1 MKKEKREKKGLSLL
15 LTIFLAGFIPLLVAN
30 SILTVFSSKVIREN
44 MEESTFSKLQACA
57 TGVEQYFLW
66 DLREEILCKDEVSY
80 EFIDSNKSQNVD
92 MTFFLEDVR
101 YLSSITDE
109 SGKRIEDT
117 KADPE
122 IWATV
127 QAGNHYKADDVVI
140 GGKKYFVY
148 YVPVTDDSGK
158 VVGMGFAGEPVDMVE
173 AAENSLINR
182 MYLICNIVL
191 IIFGLVIFRIAL
203 AIKRPLEKVTS
214 VIEDIAEGNLSAG
227 TTIVTPVREIK
238 SLSDSAALLSEKVGR
253 VIHKVTEG
261 TDSLGNTVNDLNSLA
276 STSAEGASQIGS
288 TMDELA
294 QTAMSLAE
302 NVESVNSAVM
312 DMGNEITVIR
322 SEADRLSVNAD
333 NMKNANDAALVS
345 VNTVIESSIK
355 SAQAVDDIADQI
367 KSANDSISEIN
378 DAVQLILSITGQT
391 KLLSLN
397 ASIEAAR
404 AGEQGKGFAVVA
416 NEIKNLS
423 EQSAEGAEMIKQIA
437 ENILKSSETSV
448 ALASSIKELIDREK
462 DDVLKTKEN
471 FGVLSEAIGSTLTVA
486 KEIEERAISL
496 DSLKNGIINSVTDL
510 SAISEEN
517 AASNEEVTA
526 GVTNILD
533 SVNNISS
540 GTGDIKN
547 MSDELKGII
556 EYFNVEADNDAE

>member
-1 MKKEKREKKGLSLL
+1 
-15 LTIFLAGFIPLLVAN
+15 
-30 SILTVFSSKVIREN
+30 
-44 MEESTFSKLQACA
+44 
-57 TGVEQYFLW
+57 
-66 DLREEILCKDEVSY
+66 
-80 EFIDSNKSQNVD
+80 
-92 MTFFLEDVR
+92 
-101 YLSSITDE
+101 
-109 SGKRIEDT
+109 
-117 KADPE
+117 
-122 IWATV
+122 
-127 QAGNHYKADDVVI
+127 
-140 GGKKYFVY
+140 
-148 YVPVTDDSGK
+148 
-158 VVGMGFAGEPVDMVE
+158 MGFAGEPVDMVE

-191 IIFGLVIFRIAL
+191 IIFGLVILRVAL
-203 AIKRPLEKVTS
+203 AIKRPLEKVTV
-214 VIEDIAEGNLSAG
+214 VIEDIAEGNLSAKA
-227 TTIVTPVREIK
+227 TVVTPVREIK
-238 SLSDSAALLSEKVGR
+238 SLTDSAALLSEKMGG
-253 VIHKVTEG
+253 VIHKVTEE
-261 TDSLGNTVNDLNSLA
+261 TDSLGITVNDLNSLA

-294 QTAMSLAE
+294 QTSMSLAE
-302 NVESVNSAVM
+302 NVESVNSAVI

-333 NMKNANDAALVS
+333 NMKNANDEALVS
-345 VNTVIESSIK
+345 VNTVIDSSEK
-355 SAQAVDDIADQI
+355 SAKAVDEIAKQI

-378 DAVQLILSITGQT
+378 DAVQLILNITGQT

-486 KEIEERAISL
+486 KEIEERAVSL

>member
-1 MKKEKREKKGLSLL
+1 
-15 LTIFLAGFIPLLVAN
+15 
-30 SILTVFSSKVIREN
+30 
-44 MEESTFSKLQACA
+44 
-57 TGVEQYFLW
+57 
-66 DLREEILCKDEVSY
+66 
-80 EFIDSNKSQNVD
+80 
-92 MTFFLEDVR
+92 
-101 YLSSITDE
+101 
-109 SGKRIEDT
+109 
-117 KADPE
+117 
-122 IWATV
+122 
-127 QAGNHYKADDVVI
+127 
-140 GGKKYFVY
+140 
-148 YVPVTDDSGK
+148 
-158 VVGMGFAGEPVDMVE
+158 MGFAGESCDIVKE
-173 AAENSLINR
+173 AESSLINR

-191 IIFGLVIFRIAL
+191 IIFGLVILRVAL
-203 AIKRPLEKVTS
+203 AIKRPLEKVTA
-214 VIEDIAEGNLSAG
+214 VIEDIAEGNLSAKA
-227 TTIVTPVREIK
+227 TVVTPVREIK
-238 SLSDSAALLSEKVGR
+238 SLTDSAALLSEKVGG
-253 VIHKVTEG
+253 VIHKVTEE
-261 TDSLGNTVNDLNSLA
+261 TDSLGITVNDLNSLA

-294 QTAMSLAE
+294 QTSMSLAE
-302 NVESVNSAVM
+302 NVESVNSAVI

-333 NMKNANDAALVS
+333 NMKNANDEALVS
-345 VNTVIESSIK
+345 VNTVIDSSDK
-355 SAQAVDDIADQI
+355 SAKAVDEIAKQI
-367 KSANDSISEIN
+367 RAANESISEIN
-378 DAVQLILSITGQT
+378 DAVQLILNITGQT

-448 ALASSIKELIDREK
+448 TLASDIKELIDREK
-462 DDVLKTKEN
+462 IDVLKTKEN

-486 KEIEERAISL
+486 KEIEERAVSL

-526 GVTNILD
+526 GVTNILN

-556 EYFNVEADNDAE
+556 EYFNVEANIDAE

>member
-1 MKKEKREKKGLSLL
+1 MKKEKKGISLL
-15 LTIFLAGFIPLLVAN
+15 LTIFLTGFIPLLIAN
-30 SILTVFSSKVIREN
+30 SILTIFASRTLREN
-44 MEESTFSKLQACA
+44 MEESTFSKLQSCA
-57 TGVEQYFLW
+57 TSVEQYFLW

-117 KADPE
+117 KADPD

-127 QAGNHYKADDVVI
+127 KAGNHYKADDVLI
-140 GGKKYFVY
+140 GGKKYYVY
-148 YVPVTDDSGK
+148 YVPVTDDNGK
-158 VVGMGFAGEPVDMVE
+158 VVGMGFAGESCDIVKE
-173 AAENSLINR
+173 AESSLINR

-191 IIFGLVIFRIAL
+191 IIFGLVILRVAL
-203 AIKRPLEKVTS
+203 AIKRPLEKVTV
-214 VIEDIAEGNLSAG
+214 VIEDIAEGNLSAKA
-227 TTIVTPVREIK
+227 TVVTPVREIK
-238 SLSDSAALLSEKVGR
+238 SLTDSAALLSEKVGG
-253 VIHKVTEG
+253 VIHKVTEE
-261 TDSLGNTVNDLNSLA
+261 TDSLGITVNDLNSLA

-294 QTAMSLAE
+294 QTSMSLAE
-302 NVESVNSAVM
+302 NVESVNSAVI

-333 NMKNANDAALVS
+333 NMKNANDEALVS
-345 VNTVIESSIK
+345 VNTVIDSSDK
-355 SAQAVDDIADQI
+355 SAKAVDEIAKQI
-367 KSANDSISEIN
+367 RAANESISEIN
-378 DAVQLILSITGQT
+378 DAVQLILNITGQT

-448 ALASSIKELIDREK
+448 TLASDIKELIDREK
-462 DDVLKTKEN
+462 MDVLKTKEN

-486 KEIEERAISL
+486 KEIEERAVSL

-526 GVTNILD
+526 GVTNILN

-540 GTGDIKN
+540 ETGDIKN

-556 EYFNVEADNDAE
+556 EYFNVEANIDAE

>member
-1 MKKEKREKKGLSLL
+1 
-15 LTIFLAGFIPLLVAN
+15 
-30 SILTVFSSKVIREN
+30 
-44 MEESTFSKLQACA
+44 
-57 TGVEQYFLW
+57 
-66 DLREEILCKDEVSY
+66 
-80 EFIDSNKSQNVD
+80 
-92 MTFFLEDVR
+92 
-101 YLSSITDE
+101 
-109 SGKRIEDT
+109 
-117 KADPE
+117 
-122 IWATV
+122 
-127 QAGNHYKADDVVI
+127 
-140 GGKKYFVY
+140 
-148 YVPVTDDSGK
+148 
-158 VVGMGFAGEPVDMVE
+158 MGFAGESCDIVKE
-173 AAENSLINR
+173 AESSLINR

-191 IIFGLVIFRIAL
+191 IIFGLVILRVAL
-203 AIKRPLEKVTS
+203 AIKRPLEKVTV
-214 VIEDIAEGNLSAG
+214 VIEDIAEGNLSAKA
-227 TTIVTPVREIK
+227 TVVTPVREIK
-238 SLSDSAALLSEKVGR
+238 SLTDSAALLSDKVGG
-253 VIHKVTEG
+253 VIHKVTEE
-261 TDSLGNTVNDLNSLA
+261 TDSLGITVNDLNSLA

-294 QTAMSLAE
+294 QTSMSLAE
-302 NVESVNSAVM
+302 NVESVNSAVI

-333 NMKNANDAALVS
+333 NMKNANDEALVS
-345 VNTVIESSIK
+345 VNTVIDSSDK
-355 SAQAVDDIADQI
+355 SAKAVDEIAKQI
-367 KSANDSISEIN
+367 RAANESISEIN
-378 DAVQLILSITGQT
+378 DAVQLILNITGQT

-448 ALASSIKELIDREK
+448 TLASDIKELIDREK
-462 DDVLKTKEN
+462 MDVLKTKEN

-486 KEIEERAISL
+486 KEIEERAVSL

-526 GVTNILD
+526 GITNILN

-556 EYFNVEADNDAE
+556 EYFNVEANIDAE